1 MEGPMETVGA
11 YEAKTHLTQ
20 LLERVAKGERITI
33 TKHGVPVATLQ
44 PADSAKKKP
53 VREIIDQL
61 KRFRSGHRLDG
72 RTTRERPHT
81 GNRRSARRRSGGRPD
96 IAAEVRER
104 AVRQRR

>member
-1 MEGPMETVGA
+1 METVGA

-53 VREIIDQL
+53 VREIIDHV
-61 KRFRSGHRLDG
+61 KRFRRDHRLDG
-72 RTTRERPHT
+72 PSIREMIEE
-81 GNRRSARRRSGGRPD
+81 GRR
-96 IAAEVRER
+96 
-104 AVRQRR
+104 